1 MKICCRPGTETIQII
16 KYVFE
21 KEIDLSVRDKW
32 GNTVLYYA
40 SSLYKN
46 YVDVIVT
53 LIKCN
58 VDLNQKNKRGDTV
71 LMKLCDFNKI
81 HY

>member
-1 MKICCRPGTETIQII
+1 M
-16 KYVFE
+16 
-21 KEIDLSVRDKW
+21 
-32 GNTVLYYA
+32 YYA
-40 SSLYKN
+40 SSLFKN

-58 VDLNQKNKRGDTV
+58 VDINQRNKRGDTV

-81 HY
+81 NYQERRDGDYNIFDILIQNGLNINA